1 MKIIS
6 ICLFFLFLSVSFSAQ
21 NNIAS
26 ADSNSN
32 YKRNPIEIGVHSGAF
47 KISNDVGHSFL
58 PGYGIG
64 IHARQAINPALSFRG
79 EFLYGNTIGL
89 DAIPSGNN
97 LIDDN
102 GIFNGYGEA
111 NPWFFAYK
119 TQFIRLNF
127 QALIE
132 LTNLGID
139 QGNNK
144 FNFYLYG
151 GLGVNSHGTKLNLRN
166 AQNELYTDL
175 ISLTGYNTINDA
187 NTSSGRKAIKN
198 SLRSTYDNTY
208 ESEAPKEFGKFRL
221 GDETNIH
228 PEISLG
234 TGISFHVLPALDI
247 SLDHQFIF
255 SDNNYLDGKV
265 WRSNSD
271 YTNGIDL
278 IQYTSI
284 RLSFHLHANPPTPLY
299 WSNPWNET
307 SDQLCNISMQ
317 QDSLKKQLSDSDQDG
332 VIQAMDQETQSKA
345 NAVVN
350 TKGKTI
356 SSANIDQSLNDNT
369 KNDLK
374 ALQSRLSEIEKI
386 LASHETKSKN
396 EIDLIETINQLSK
409 RVTILE
415 SAIFT
420 QIFFAS
426 NSDQL
431 DLEGLKALAW
441 LSNFIFTND
450 VKCIT
455 IEGYADEY
463 SLDDYNNK
471 LGLRRAQTI
480 EKTLMTKF
488 GHTDLKI
495 LVQSFGEQNP
505 AIKDANKADEHAINR
520 RVTIRICE

>member
-1 MKIIS
+1 MRIIS
-6 ICLFFLFLSVSFSAQ
+6 ICFCFIVFLATTSAQ
-21 NNIAS
+21 INTTSKDTLINNR
-26 ADSNSN
+26 SN
-32 YKRNPIEIGVHSGAF
+32 PLEIGIHSGVF
-47 KISNDVGHSFL
+47 KISNDVDQPFL

-64 IHARQAINPALSFRG
+64 IHIRKAINPALSFRG
-79 EFLYGNTIGL
+79 EFLYGNTTGL

-132 LTNLGID
+132 LTNLGKD
-139 QGNNK
+139 LGKNK

-151 GLGVNSHGTKLNLRN
+151 GLGVNSHGTKLNLRD

-175 ISLTGYNTINDA
+175 LSLTGYNTINDP

-198 SLRSTYDNTY
+198 ALISGYDNTY
-208 ESEAPKEFGKFRL
+208 ETEAPKEFGKFRL

-234 TGISFHVLPALDI
+234 TGISYHVLPTLDI
-247 SLDHQFIF
+247 SLDHQFVF
-255 SDNNYLDGKV
+255 SNNNYLDGKV

-271 YTNGIDL
+271 YTNGIDVV
-278 IQYTSI
+278 QYTSI
-284 RLSFHLHANPPTPLY
+284 RLSFHLHANPPKPLY
-299 WSNPWNET
+299 WSNPWNDT
-307 SDQLCNISMQ
+307 SDKLRAISMQ
-317 QDSLKKQLSDSDQDG
+317 QDSIKKQLSDSDQDG

-356 SSANIDQSLNDNT
+356 SPANIDHNLNDN
-369 KNDLK
+369 DIK

-420 QIFFAS
+420 QIFFAT

-431 DLEGLKALAW
+431 DLEGLKALSW
-441 LSNFIFTND
+441 LSSFIFTSD
-450 VKCIT
+450 VKCIS

-495 LVQSFGEQNP
+495 IVQSFGEQNP
-505 AIKDANKADEHAINR
+505 SIKDANNADEHAINR
-520 RVTIRICE
+520 RATIRICE